1 MMESEHADKDSAVPA
16 IHGSVFM
23 VGLMGSG
30 KTSVGKVLARLL
42 GKVFFDSDHE
52 IERATGVRI
61 QEIFEVEGEPGFR
74 TREKKIIADLAQRD
88 NILLATGGG
97 AVLAPENRAEL
108 KAHGT
113 VIYLRAPVKALLRRT
128 QRDRNRPLLQVADP
142 AAKLRELYDQRDP
155 LYREVAHLIVDTGNQ
170 SVRALAEQIIKQLAQ
185 HQMAS
190 QPAIH

>member
-1 MMESEHADKDSAVPA
+1 MIESEHADKDNAVPA

-42 GKVFFDSDHE
+42 GKAFFDSDHE

-74 TREKKIIADLAQRD
+74 GREKKMIADLVQRD

-108 KAHGT
+108 KTHGT

-185 HQMAS
+185 HQLAS

>member
-74 TREKKIIADLAQRD
+74 TREKKMIADLAQRD

>member
-1 MMESEHADKDSAVPA
+1 
-16 IHGSVFM
+16 M

-42 GKVFFDSDHE
+42 QKSFFDSDHE

-61 QEIFEVEGEPGFR
+61 REIFEIEGESGFR
-74 TREKKIIADLAQRD
+74 ARERKMIADLVQRD

-97 AVLAPENRAEL
+97 AVLAPENRDQL

-113 VIYLRAPVKALLRRT
+113 VVYLRAPVKALLRRT
-128 QRDRNRPLLQVADP
+128 QRDRNRPLLQVDDP

-155 LYREVAHLIVDTGNQ
+155 LYREAAHLIVDTGNQ
-170 SVRALAEQIIKQLAQ
+170 SVRALAEQIIKQLAL
-185 HQMAS
+185 HQA
-190 QPAIH
+190 AGANLIH